1 MSMFIPEETN
11 TSAKLD
17 IIKILKNQFGFSLRQ
32 TKEYVDSCI
41 GRYNIFPK
49 VITQK
54 DIDTIIEK
62 LKPYDIAIS
71 TVRFY

>member
-1 MSMFIPEETN
+1 METKVILATFYVILGIYSMIVY
-11 TSAKLD
+11 
-17 IIKILKNQFGFSLRQ
+17 LRL
-32 TKEYVDSCI
+32 

-62 LKPYDIAIS
+62 LKPYDVAIS
-71 TVRFY
+71 TVGFY